1 MCRSCDQSAKEY
13 LFPLSLTELSLHPGR
28 YCDAQ
33 SCQWLRII
41 QVMKKEM
48 PRCSSKGD
56 DEKGKGGVDIDNL
69 GLDKKKK
76 RKKTFSDL
84 VGKINL
90 FLRPSW

>member
-1 MCRSCDQSAKEY
+1 
-13 LFPLSLTELSLHPGR
+13 
-28 YCDAQ
+28 
-33 SCQWLRII
+33 
-41 QVMKKEM
+41 MKKEM

-69 GLDKKKK
+69 GLDKKKE

>member
-1 MCRSCDQSAKEY
+1 MISHYSGDEKGDAKMHA
-13 LFPLSLTELSLHPGR
+13 S
-28 YCDAQ
+28 
-33 SCQWLRII
+33 
-41 QVMKKEM
+41 
-48 PRCSSKGD
+48 SSKGD

-84 VGKINL
+84 VGKMNL

>member
-1 MCRSCDQSAKEY
+1 MHAS
-13 LFPLSLTELSLHPGR
+13 
-28 YCDAQ
+28 
-33 SCQWLRII
+33 
-41 QVMKKEM
+41 
-48 PRCSSKGD
+48 SSKGD

-84 VGKINL
+84 VGKMNL